1 MTFVLTMALREAR
14 ASWQRLLFFFLCIA
28 VGVAAIV
35 ALRSVIQSVRHVISG
50 EARSLIAADVLISTN
65 RGWTDDLRQ
74 AIDLELRKAPF
85 TARTESIE
93 TATMVRPADES
104 KPVAKMVEL
113 RAVQKEFPL
122 YGTLGLQSGQPF
134 SHTILERH
142 GALVRPELLSQLD
155 VRVGDRIV
163 IGSEPFEIRGVI
175 TTEPGRRLGAFSFG
189 PRVLIDYQDLQS
201 TGLMT
206 FGSRAQYQM
215 LLKVRDSGI
224 ESLVARLRET
234 FRDQFVVVRSYRS
247 TEDSI
252 GEDLSRAE
260 NYLSLVGLVIVVL
273 GGIAV
278 SSVTK
283 VFVTQKIP
291 SIAVLKCLGA
301 TTRQVLSVFLVQVLL
316 LGIAGSALGVG
327 LAAGAIAAIPR
338 FVGNA
343 VGSLNVSYRVTPV
356 AAIQGL
362 SIGLL
367 VSALFALVPL
377 LDVRHVKPSRL
388 LRHEGA
394 ASTSRDWVKI
404 LVVLVVGTALVL
416 VASWQASSLR
426 VGLAVSIGFAAV
438 AAVLQAA
445 GWLLVRAVKPLAQSQ
460 WFPLR
465 QGVLRISRPG
475 NQTRV
480 ILLSV
485 GLGSFFILGI
495 RAVQTNLLAEF
506 AFDVRENAPD
516 MFLIDIQPDQAAPLL
531 GFLRQPQRIA
541 GDVNLI
547 PVLRARVAGVKGKDV
562 NLETVEDVRG
572 RGSLG
577 REYVITYRNRL
588 EQNERVSEGRFWTG
602 ATPPA
607 SPEVSIEKSIHER
620 FFINVGDTM
629 RFDVLGR
636 VVTAR
641 VSSVREV
648 EWRDSRAGG
657 FMFVFSPGVF
667 DSAPHMFIAPLRAPT
682 APDVRARMQHDL
694 VAAFPNVSV
703 IDVREVAE
711 TLRRILGNVTLAISV
726 VGALVL
732 VSGCL
737 ILIGAVAM
745 TRFQRVYEAAIFRTL
760 GASTRLLSRLL
771 VFEYGLLGILSG
783 TIGALGAIALSWGVS
798 KYALDIA
805 WTPAFVLSA
814 SGIVLTAL
822 LVTAIGV
829 LSSLEVLRRKPLST
843 LRAE

>member
-1 MTFVLTMALREAR
+1 MAIREAR

-28 VGVAAIV
+28 LGVAAIV

-65 RGWTDDLRQ
+65 RGWTPELRQ
-74 AIDLELRKAPF
+74 MIDRELAGGQVL
-85 TARTESIE
+85 ARTESIE
-93 TATMVRPADES
+93 TATMVRPEDET
-104 KPVAKMVEL
+104 KTVAKMVEL
-113 RAVQKEFPL
+113 RAVQDAFPL
-122 YGTLGLQSGQPF
+122 YGTLGLQGARTF
-134 SHTILERH
+134 SHAMLTGH

-155 VRVGDRIV
+155 VEVGDRII
-163 IGSEPFEIRGVI
+163 IGTEPFEIRGVI

-189 PRVLIDYQDLQS
+189 PRVLIDYQDLQG
-201 TGLMT
+201 TGLLA
-206 FGSRAQYQM
+206 FGSRAQYQ
-215 LLKVRDSGI
+215 LLLRVNDSSI
-224 ESLVARLRET
+224 EPLVTRLREA

-301 TTRQVLSVFLVQVLL
+301 TTRQVLAVYLVQVLL
-316 LGIAGSALGVG
+316 LGMAGSLLGVG
-327 LAAGAIAAIPR
+327 LAAAAIAAVPR
-338 FVGNA
+338 FAGTT
-343 VGSLNVSYRVTPV
+343 VGSLNVAYNVTST
-356 AAIQGL
+356 AALQGL
-362 SIGLL
+362 CIGLL

-388 LRHEGA
+388 LRHEMTA
-394 ASTSRDWVKI
+394 RASRDWLKI
-404 LVVLVVGTALVL
+404 AIVLFVGTALVL

-426 VGLAVSIGFAAV
+426 VGLAVSTGFAVV

-445 GWLLVRAVKPLAQSQ
+445 GWLLVRAIRPLAQSQ

-495 RAVQTNLLAEF
+495 RAVQINLLHEF

-516 MFLIDIQPDQAAPLL
+516 MFLIDIQPDQSAPVLD
-531 GFLRQPQRIA
+531 FLKQPNRVA

-547 PVLRARVAGVKGKDV
+547 PVLRARVAGVKGRDV

-588 EQNERVSEGRFWTG
+588 EQNERVSDGRFWTDP
-602 ATPPA
+602 APPA
-607 SPEVSIEKSIHER
+607 SPEVSIEQSIHER
-620 FFINVGDTM
+620 FSINVGDTM

-636 VVTAR
+636 VITAR
-641 VSSVREV
+641 VSSIREV

-667 DSAPHMFIAPLRAPT
+667 DRAPHMFIAPLRAPVV
-682 APDVRARMQHDL
+682 PEIRARMQHDL

-711 TLRRILGNVTLAISV
+711 TLRRILGNITLAISV

-732 VSGCL
+732 ASGCL
-737 ILIGAVAM
+737 ILVGAVAM

-771 VFEYGLLGILSG
+771 VFEYGILGLLSG
-783 TIGALGAIALSWGVS
+783 TIGSLGAIALSWGVS
-798 KYALDIA
+798 RYALDID
-805 WTPAFVLSA
+805 WQPAIALTVA
-814 SGIVLTAL
+814 GVILTAF

-829 LSSLEVLRRKPLST
+829 MSSLDVLRRKPLST